1 MESTAKK
8 ESIKRIQAHSKSEL
22 YHQLFEEFG
31 NDYYYVVDETVKRK
45 IPFFWKKQY
54 EMIVKIPQKSEEE
67 QESFVTEIVEEQPEE
82 MIRAEKIQSILHDL
96 ENKTHNIPYTPKP
109 FAQSEEWMQKKQRLL
124 QVFDKGLVVMKTVE
138 KQDAKSE
145 IDEQKADV
153 SLVKEIS
160 EEQGASVPFIIKKV
174 LRTLEKND
182 VEEHF
187 LTVYEKKLRAKF
199 EHTSL
204 ITEEE
209 VLQFI
214 LEDMSTHFHTE
225 NVFDKGIQTIALIGP
240 TGVGKT
246 TTLAKIAWQLYE
258 QNKTVGFITTD
269 QSRVGTAQQLQEH
282 VKIIGAEVLAVR
294 DEDGMSRAL
303 SYFKQEVPVDYIL
316 IDTAGKNYRTIESV
330 QGTIEMIE
338 QIQPDYICLTLSA
351 SMKSK
356 DMVEIITNFKDI
368 HINGFIFTK
377 FDETASIGELL
388 KIPAV
393 STAPIVFTTD
403 GQDVTQH
410 LHIATAEHLASQML
424 HTS

>member
-1 MESTAKK
+1 MESAAKK
-8 ESIKRIQAHSKSEL
+8 ESIKRIEAYSKSEL
-22 YHQLFEEFG
+22 YHKLFEEHG

-45 IPFFWKKQY
+45 IPFFWKKKY

-67 QESFVTEIVEEQPEE
+67 QELFVTELVEEQSEE
-82 MIRAEKIQSILHDL
+82 MIREEKIQSILHDL
-96 ENKTHNIPYTPKP
+96 ENKTHDIPYTPKP
-109 FAQSEEWMQKKQRLL
+109 FAQSEEWLQKKQRLL
-124 QVFDKGLVVMKTVE
+124 QVFDKGLVVMKNIE
-138 KQDAKSE
+138 KQEEKLEVIAN
-145 IDEQKADV
+145 
-153 SLVKEIS
+153 LVNETSQEK
-160 EEQGASVPFIIKKV
+160 EQGASVPFIIKKV
-174 LRTLEKND
+174 LRTLEQND

-214 LEDMSTHFHTE
+214 LEDMSTHFQTE
-225 NVFDKGIQTIALIGP
+225 NVFDKGVQTIALIGP

-269 QSRVGTAQQLQEH
+269 YSRSGTVQQLQEY
-282 VKIIGAEVLAVR
+282 VKTLGAEVLAVR
-294 DEDGMSRAL
+294 DADGMSRAF

-316 IDTAGKNYRTIESV
+316 IDTAGKNYRTTESV
-330 QGTIEMIE
+330 QSMIE
-338 QIQPDYICLTLSA
+338 TMEQIHPDYICLTLSA

-410 LHIATAEHLASQML
+410 LHIATAEHLAKQML
-424 HTS
+424 YTS

>member
-1 MESTAKK
+1 M
-8 ESIKRIQAHSKSEL
+8 ESIKRIQAYSKSEL
-22 YHQLFEEFG
+22 YHKLFEEHG

-67 QESFVTEIVEEQPEE
+67 QEPFVTEIVKEQSEE

-124 QVFDKGLVVMKTVE
+124 QVFDKGLVVTKNVE
-138 KQDAKSE
+138 KQEEKLEVTANLVSE
-145 IDEQKADV
+145 TAQEK
-153 SLVKEIS
+153 
-160 EEQGASVPFIIKKV
+160 EQGALVPFIIKKV
-174 LRTLEKND
+174 LRTLEQND

-214 LEDMSTHFHTE
+214 LEDMGAHFQTE
-225 NVFDKGIQTIALIGP
+225 NVFNKEIQTIALVGP

-269 QSRVGTAQQLQEH
+269 NSRIGTVQQLQEY

-294 DEDGMSRAL
+294 DADGMSRAF
-303 SYFKQEVPVDYIL
+303 SYFKQEAPVDYIL
-316 IDTAGKNYRTIESV
+316 IDTAGRNYRTVESV
-330 QGTIEMIE
+330 QSMSETME

-377 FDETASIGELL
+377 FDETGSSGELL

-393 STAPIVFTTD
+393 SSAPIVFTTD

-410 LHIATAEHLASQML
+410 LHIATAEHLAKQML
-424 HTS
+424 CTS